1 MFDWLHSIFKVDW
14 AQYAPD
20 LASGLKNTLIYTALG
35 FTGAAL
41 LGLLL
46 ALMRTSKN
54 RLLRWPA
61 AVYTEVFKN
70 IPLIVIIYMGYYGLA
85 GDPFDINLGVMQA
98 AVLSLAIFYAAYL
111 SEIFRAALVGVH
123 HGQREAAQALGLNRM
138 TTFGSVIF
146 PQGVR
151 LALAGT
157 NTMAVDMLKSSSLL
171 VIISA
176 AELFQVGK
184 SASSATFRTMEVMI
198 VIAAIYFAMCYP
210 LSQGLLWLER
220 RMHAGLPLSPR
231 RARRLRRAQ
240 AMLGVAQVGTAS

>member
-1 MFDWLHSIFKVDW
+1 MFHVDW
-14 AQYAPD
+14 SVYGPD
-20 LASGLKNTLIYTALG
+20 LLRGLGNTLLYTALG

-41 LGLLL
+41 LGLVL
-46 ALMRTSKN
+46 ALMRTSKS
-54 RLLRWPA
+54 RLLRVPA
-61 AVYTEVFKN
+61 GIYTELFKN

-85 GDPFDINLGVMQA
+85 GDPINVTLSVLQA

-123 HGQREAAQALGLNRM
+123 AGQREAAEALGLSRT
-138 TTFGSVIF
+138 TTFASVIF
-146 PQGVR
+146 PQGIR

-157 NTMAVDMLKSSSLL
+157 NTMMVDMLKSSSLL

-210 LSQGLLWLER
+210 LSQGLLLLER
-220 RMHAGLPLSPR
+220 RLHAGAPLSPR
-231 RARRLRRAQ
+231 RARRLRRAG
-240 AMLGVAQVGTAS
+240 AMLGLAQAGGAS

>member
-1 MFDWLHSIFKVDW
+1 MFDWLDDVFKVEW
-14 AQYAPD
+14 SRYSAD
-20 LASGLKNTLIYTALG
+20 LVNGLQNTLQYTAFG
-35 FTGAAL
+35 FIGAAL

-46 ALMRTSKN
+46 ALMRTSRT
-54 RLLRWPA
+54 RLLRVPA
-61 AVYTEVFKN
+61 SIYTEVFKN

-85 GDPFDINLGVMQA
+85 SDPINVNLPVLQA
-98 AVLSLAIFYAAYL
+98 AVFSLAIFYAAYL

-123 HGQREAAQALGLNRM
+123 HGQREAAQALGLSRM

-157 NTMAVDMLKSSSLL
+157 NTMMVDMLKSSSLL

-184 SASSATFRTMEVMI
+184 SASSATFQTMEVMI

-220 RMHAGLPLSPR
+220 RMHAGAPLSPR
-231 RARRLRRAQ
+231 RARRLRRARV
-240 AMLGVAQVGTAS
+240 MLAVAQTGTPS

>member
-1 MFDWLHSIFKVDW
+1 MFEVDW
-14 AQYAPD
+14 SRYSSD
-20 LASGLKNTLIYTALG
+20 LLNGLQNTLLYTALG

-41 LGLLL
+41 LGLVL
-46 ALMRTSKN
+46 ALMRTSN
-54 RLLRWPA
+54 SRLLRVPA
-61 AVYTEVFKN
+61 GIYTELFKN

-85 GDPFDINLGVMQA
+85 GDPVNINLDVLQA

-123 HGQREAAQALGLNRM
+123 PGQREAAQALGMSRA
-138 TTFGSVIF
+138 TTFGSVIY

-176 AELFQVGK
+176 SELFQVGK

-198 VIAAIYFAMCYP
+198 VIAAIYFALCYP

-220 RMHAGLPLSPR
+220 RVRAGAPLSPR
-231 RARRLRRAQ
+231 RARRLRKAR
-240 AMLGVAQVGTAS
+240 AMLAAPAMEKAR

>member
-1 MFDWLHSIFKVDW
+1 
-14 AQYAPD
+14 
-20 LASGLKNTLIYTALG
+20 
-35 FTGAAL
+35 
-41 LGLLL
+41 
-46 ALMRTSKN
+46 
-54 RLLRWPA
+54 
-61 AVYTEVFKN
+61 
-70 IPLIVIIYMGYYGLA
+70 MGYYGLA
-85 GDPFDINLGVMQA
+85 GDPINVNLDVLQA
-98 AVLSLAIFYAAYL
+98 AVLSLAVFYAAYL

-123 HGQREAAQALGLNRM
+123 PGQREAAQALGLSRT

-198 VIAAIYFAMCYP
+198 VIAAIYFALCYP
-210 LSQGLLWLER
+210 LSQGLLWVER
-220 RMHAGLPLSPR
+220 RMHAGAPLSPR
-231 RARRLRRAQ
+231 RANRLRKAR
-240 AMLGVAQVGTAS
+240 AMLATPAIGKAS

>member
-1 MFDWLHSIFKVDW
+1 MFDWLDDLFKVDW
-14 AQYAPD
+14 SLYSTD
-20 LASGLKNTLIYTALG
+20 LINGLQNTLLYTALG

-54 RLLRWPA
+54 RLLRVPA
-61 AVYTEVFKN
+61 SIYTEVFKN

-85 GDPFDINLGVMQA
+85 GDPININLEVLQA
-98 AVLSLAIFYAAYL
+98 AVLSLAVFYAAYL

-123 HGQREAAQALGLNRM
+123 PGQREAAQALGLNRR
-138 TTFGSVIF
+138 TTFGNVIF

-157 NTMAVDMLKSSSLL
+157 NTMMVDMLKSSSLL

-176 AELFQVGK
+176 GELFQVGK

-220 RMHAGLPLSPR
+220 RMHAGAPLSPR
-231 RARRLRRAQ
+231 RARRLRRARV
-240 AMLGVAQVGTAS
+240 MLAVAQTGTPS

>member
-1 MFDWLHSIFKVDW
+1 MFKVDW
-14 AQYAPD
+14 SLYRSD
-20 LASGLKNTLIYTALG
+20 LINGLQHTLEYTALG
-35 FTGAAL
+35 FAGACL

-46 ALMRTSKN
+46 ALMRTSRS
-54 RLLRWPA
+54 RLLRVPA
-61 AVYTEVFKN
+61 AIYTEVFKN

-85 GDPFDINLGVMQA
+85 GDPVNVKLDVPQA
-98 AVLSLAIFYAAYL
+98 AVLSLAGFYAAYL

-123 HGQREAAQALGLNRM
+123 FGQREAAQALGLSRM

-157 NTMAVDMLKSSSLL
+157 NTMMVDMLKSSSLL

-176 AELFQVGK
+176 GELFQVGK
-184 SASSATFRTMEVMI
+184 SASSATFQTMEVMI
-198 VIAAIYFAMCYP
+198 VIAGIYFAMCYP

-220 RMHAGLPLSPR
+220 RMHAGAPLSPR
-231 RARRLRRAQ
+231 RVRRLRKARAL
-240 AMLGVAQVGTAS
+240 LGVPQVGETS

>member
-1 MFDWLHSIFKVDW
+1 MFEVEWSRYSSDLVD
-14 AQYAPD
+14 
-20 LASGLKNTLIYTALG
+20 GLLNTLLYTALG

-41 LGLLL
+41 LGLVL
-46 ALMRTSKN
+46 ALMRTSN
-54 RLLRWPA
+54 SWVLRVPA
-61 AVYTEVFKN
+61 GIYTELFKN
-70 IPLIVIIYMGYYGLA
+70 VPLIVIIYMGYYGLA
-85 GDPFDINLGVMQA
+85 GDPININLDVLQA

-123 HGQREAAQALGLNRM
+123 PGQREAAQALGLSRT
-138 TTFGSVIF
+138 TTFGSVIY

-198 VIAAIYFAMCYP
+198 VIAAIYFALCYP

-220 RMHAGLPLSPR
+220 RMRAGAPLSPR
-231 RARRLRRAQ
+231 RVRRLRKAR
-240 AMLGVAQVGTAS
+240 AMLAVPAMEKVP

>member
-1 MFDWLHSIFKVDW
+1 MFEVEWSRYS
-14 AQYAPD
+14 AD
-20 LASGLKNTLIYTALG
+20 LIDGLRNTLLYTALG

-41 LGLLL
+41 LGLVL
-46 ALMRTSKN
+46 ALMRTSGR
-54 RLLRWPA
+54 RLLRVPA
-61 AVYTEVFKN
+61 GVYTEVFKN
-70 IPLIVIIYMGYYGLA
+70 IPLIVIIYLGYYGLA
-85 GDPFDINLGVMQA
+85 GDPLNVNLDVLQA

-123 HGQREAAQALGLNRM
+123 AGQREAAEALGLRRT

-176 AELFQVGK
+176 GELFQVGK

-198 VIAAIYFAMCYP
+198 VIAATYFAMCYP
-210 LSQGLLWLER
+210 LSQALLWLER
-220 RMHAGLPLSPR
+220 RMHAGAALSPR
-231 RARRLRRAQ
+231 RIRRLRKARALL
-240 AMLGVAQVGTAS
+240 AVGRAS

>member
-1 MFDWLHSIFKVDW
+1 MNDLFKVDW
-14 AQYAPD
+14 AQYGPD
-20 LASGLKNTLIYTALG
+20 LWNGLQNTLLYTALG

-46 ALMRTSKN
+46 ALMRTSKR
-54 RLLRWPA
+54 RLLRVPA
-61 AVYTEVFKN
+61 GIYTEVFKN

-85 GDPFDINLGVMQA
+85 GDPINVNLEVLPA

-123 HGQREAAQALGLNRM
+123 PGQREAAQALGLNRM
-138 TTFGSVIF
+138 TTFGRVIF

-157 NTMAVDMLKSSSLL
+157 NTMMVDMLKSSSLL

-184 SASSATFRTMEVMI
+184 SAASATFRTMEVMI
-198 VIAAIYFAMCYP
+198 VIAVIYFAMCYP

-220 RMHAGLPLSPR
+220 RMHAGKPLSPR
-231 RARRLRRAQ
+231 RARRLRKARAL
-240 AMLGVAQVGTAS
+240 LGVPQVGSAS

>member
-1 MFDWLHSIFKVDW
+1 
-14 AQYAPD
+14 
-20 LASGLKNTLIYTALG
+20 
-35 FTGAAL
+35 
-41 LGLLL
+41 
-46 ALMRTSKN
+46 
-54 RLLRWPA
+54 
-61 AVYTEVFKN
+61 
-70 IPLIVIIYMGYYGLA
+70 VIIYMGYYGLA
-85 GDPFDINLGVMQA
+85 GDPINAKLDILQA
-98 AVLSLAIFYAAYL
+98 AVLSLAVFYAAYL

-123 HGQREAAQALGLNRM
+123 HGQREAAQALGLSRM

-157 NTMAVDMLKSSSLL
+157 NTMMVDMLKSSSLL

-184 SASSATFRTMEVMI
+184 SASSATFQTMEVMI

-220 RMHAGLPLSPR
+220 RMHAGAPLSPR
-231 RARRLRRAQ
+231 RARRLRKAR
-240 AMLGVAQVGTAS
+240 AMLGVPQTGTAS

>member
-1 MFDWLHSIFKVDW
+1 MDWLDDVFKVDW
-14 AQYAPD
+14 AQYGPD
-20 LASGLKNTLIYTALG
+20 LWNGLQNTLLYTALG

-54 RLLRWPA
+54 RLLRTPA
-61 AVYTEVFKN
+61 SVYTEVFKN

-85 GDPFDINLGVMQA
+85 GDPFNINLEVLAA

-123 HGQREAAQALGLNRM
+123 PGQREAAQALGLGRL

-157 NTMAVDMLKSSSLL
+157 NTMMVDMLKSSSLL

-184 SASSATFRTMEVMI
+184 SAASATFQTMEVMI

-220 RMHAGLPLSPR
+220 RMHAGAPLSPR
-231 RARRLRRAQ
+231 RARRLRKARAL
-240 AMLGVAQVGTAS
+240 LGVPQLGSVS

>member
-1 MFDWLHSIFKVDW
+1 MFKVDW

-20 LASGLKNTLIYTALG
+20 LLSGLKNTLIYTALG
-35 FTGAAL
+35 FAGASL

-61 AVYTEVFKN
+61 GAYTEIFKN

-85 GDPFDINLGVMQA
+85 GDPFNLNLGVMEA
-98 AVLSLAIFYAAYL
+98 AVASLALFYAAYL

-123 HGQREAAQALGLNRM
+123 HGQREAAQALGLGRL

-176 AELFQVGK
+176 GELFQVGK
-184 SASSATFRTMEVMI
+184 SASSATFQTMEVMI
-198 VIAAIYFAMCYP
+198 VIAAIYFACAIRCHRGCSGWSGACTP
-210 LSQGLLWLER
+210 ASRCR
-220 RMHAGLPLSPR
+220 RGGPAGCVTPGRCS
-231 RARRLRRAQ
+231 A
-240 AMLGVAQVGTAS
+240 

>member
-1 MFDWLHSIFKVDW
+1 MFEVEWSR
-14 AQYAPD
+14 YSSD
-20 LASGLKNTLIYTALG
+20 LLDGLLNTLLYTALG

-41 LGLLL
+41 LGLVL
-46 ALMRTSKN
+46 ALMRTSDSW
-54 RLLRWPA
+54 LLRVPA
-61 AVYTEVFKN
+61 SVYTELFKN

-85 GDPFDINLGVMQA
+85 GDPIGLNLDVLQA
-98 AVLSLAIFYAAYL
+98 AVLSLAVFYAAYL

-123 HGQREAAQALGLNRM
+123 SGQREAAQALGLSRT
-138 TTFGSVIF
+138 TTFGSVIY

-176 AELFQVGK
+176 GELFQVGK

-220 RMHAGLPLSPR
+220 RMRAGAPLSPR
-231 RARRLRRAQ
+231 RARRLRKAR
-240 AMLGVAQVGTAS
+240 AMLAGDAS

>member
-1 MFDWLHSIFKVDW
+1 MFDWLDGVFQVDW
-14 AQYAPD
+14 SQYRPD
-20 LASGLKNTLIYTALG
+20 LLSGLRNTLLYTALG

-41 LGLLL
+41 LGLVL
-46 ALMRTSKN
+46 ALMRTSRR
-54 RLLRWPA
+54 RLLRIPA
-61 AVYTEVFKN
+61 GIYTEVFKN
-70 IPLIVIIYMGYYGLA
+70 TPLIVIIYMGYYGLA
-85 GDPFDINLGVMQA
+85 GDPININLDVLQA
-98 AVLSLAIFYAAYL
+98 AVLSLAVFYAAYL

-123 HGQREAAQALGLNRM
+123 PGQREAAQALGLNRR

-198 VIAAIYFAMCYP
+198 VIAAIYFVMCYP

-220 RMHAGLPLSPR
+220 RMHAGAPLSPR
-231 RARRLRRAQ
+231 RVRRLRKARAL
-240 AMLGVAQVGTAS
+240 LGVPQVGGST